1 MTSNDI
7 KQSIIEKLECEFV
20 EILGEDG
27 AHFEGTIVS
36 SLFEGLNRVKQHQL
50 VLLLQQLVS
59 SDFKTTRP
67 PTTFN
72 DLRKIYV
79 TGKHSIYKNIPVP
92 EVIELDNHAYVSVKE
107 IVKYSLSTINKL
119 HLV

>member
-50 VLLLQQLVS
+50 VFNSLGDKMKSDIHALSMKTYTPNEWDQL
-59 SDFKTTRP
+59 KT
-67 PTTFN
+67 
-72 DLRKIYV
+72 
-79 TGKHSIYKNIPVP
+79 
-92 EVIELDNHAYVSVKE
+92 
-107 IVKYSLSTINKL
+107 
-119 HLV
+119 

>member
-36 SLFEGLNRVKQHQL
+36 NLFEGLNRVKQHQL
-50 VLLLQQLVS
+50 VFNALGDKMKSDIHALSMKTYTPNEWDQL
-59 SDFKTTRP
+59 KT
-67 PTTFN
+67 
-72 DLRKIYV
+72 
-79 TGKHSIYKNIPVP
+79 
-92 EVIELDNHAYVSVKE
+92 
-107 IVKYSLSTINKL
+107 
-119 HLV
+119 

>member
-36 SLFEGLNRVKQHQL
+36 SLFEGLSRVKQHQL
-50 VLLLQQLVS
+50 VFNALGDKMKSDIHALSMKTYTPNEWDQL
-59 SDFKTTRP
+59 KT
-67 PTTFN
+67 
-72 DLRKIYV
+72 
-79 TGKHSIYKNIPVP
+79 
-92 EVIELDNHAYVSVKE
+92 
-107 IVKYSLSTINKL
+107 
-119 HLV
+119 

>member
-50 VLLLQQLVS
+50 VFNALGDKMKSDIHALSIKTYTLNEWNQL
-59 SDFKTTRP
+59 KT
-67 PTTFN
+67 
-72 DLRKIYV
+72 
-79 TGKHSIYKNIPVP
+79 
-92 EVIELDNHAYVSVKE
+92 
-107 IVKYSLSTINKL
+107 
-119 HLV
+119 

>member
-50 VLLLQQLVS
+50 VFNALGDNMKSDIHALSMKTYTPNEWDQL
-59 SDFKTTRP
+59 KT
-67 PTTFN
+67 
-72 DLRKIYV
+72 
-79 TGKHSIYKNIPVP
+79 
-92 EVIELDNHAYVSVKE
+92 
-107 IVKYSLSTINKL
+107 
-119 HLV
+119 

>member
-50 VLLLQQLVS
+50 VFNALGDKVKSDIHALSMKTYTPNEWDQL
-59 SDFKTTRP
+59 KT
-67 PTTFN
+67 
-72 DLRKIYV
+72 
-79 TGKHSIYKNIPVP
+79 
-92 EVIELDNHAYVSVKE
+92 
-107 IVKYSLSTINKL
+107 
-119 HLV
+119 

>member
-50 VLLLQQLVS
+50 VFNALGDQMKSDIHALSMKTYTLNEWNQL
-59 SDFKTTRP
+59 KT
-67 PTTFN
+67 
-72 DLRKIYV
+72 
-79 TGKHSIYKNIPVP
+79 
-92 EVIELDNHAYVSVKE
+92 
-107 IVKYSLSTINKL
+107 
-119 HLV
+119 

>member
-50 VLLLQQLVS
+50 VFNALGDKMKSDIHALSMKTYPVNEWNQL
-59 SDFKTTRP
+59 TT
-67 PTTFN
+67 
-72 DLRKIYV
+72 
-79 TGKHSIYKNIPVP
+79 
-92 EVIELDNHAYVSVKE
+92 
-107 IVKYSLSTINKL
+107 
-119 HLV
+119 

>member
-27 AHFEGTIVS
+27 THFEGTIVS

-50 VLLLQQLVS
+50 VFNALGDKMKSDIHALSMKTYTPNEWDQL
-59 SDFKTTRP
+59 KT
-67 PTTFN
+67 
-72 DLRKIYV
+72 
-79 TGKHSIYKNIPVP
+79 
-92 EVIELDNHAYVSVKE
+92 
-107 IVKYSLSTINKL
+107 
-119 HLV
+119 

>member
-50 VLLLQQLVS
+50 VFNVLGDKMKSDIHALSMKTYTPNEWDQL
-59 SDFKTTRP
+59 KT
-67 PTTFN
+67 
-72 DLRKIYV
+72 
-79 TGKHSIYKNIPVP
+79 
-92 EVIELDNHAYVSVKE
+92 
-107 IVKYSLSTINKL
+107 
-119 HLV
+119 

>member
-20 EILGEDG
+20 EILGKDG

-50 VLLLQQLVS
+50 VFNALGDKMKSDIHALSMKTYTPNEWDQL
-59 SDFKTTRP
+59 KT
-67 PTTFN
+67 
-72 DLRKIYV
+72 
-79 TGKHSIYKNIPVP
+79 
-92 EVIELDNHAYVSVKE
+92 
-107 IVKYSLSTINKL
+107 
-119 HLV
+119 